1 MMIEATFRNESM
13 LSARP
18 RSLERALAG

>member
-1 MMIEATFRNESM
+1 MMIEVTFRNESM

-18 RSLERALAG
+18 CSLERALAG

>member
-1 MMIEATFRNESM
+1 MMIEVTFRNESM